1 MDAMTAI
8 ILVAVVAALLAIGA
22 AFIYTRQRNSRVLH
36 ERFGSEYEQAL
47 AETGQRSKA
56 EARLKDRVAR
66 VERLDIRPL
75 SREKRDVYA
84 ERWNRVQG
92 HFVDEPEE
100 AVIEADSLIQDVM
113 GARGYPISNFEQ
125 RAADISVD
133 HPEVT
138 SNYREAHGTY
148 IRARQHEATTDELR
162 EGFVAYRALFEELLD
177 LPGATESV
185 GSRRP
190 VTT

>member
-8 ILVAVVAALLAIGA
+8 IIVLVVVALIALA
-22 AFIYTRQRNSRVLH
+22 AAYMYTRQRSSNALH
-36 ERFGSEYEQAL
+36 ERFGSEYDQTL

-56 EARLKDRVAR
+56 EARLKDRVER

-75 SREKRDVYA
+75 TREKREIYA
-84 ERWNRVQG
+84 DRWDRVQG

-100 AVIEADSLIQDVM
+100 AVIEADSLIQEVM

-133 HPEVT
+133 HPQVT

-148 IRARQHEATTDELR
+148 VRARQHQASTDELR
-162 EGFVAYRALFEELLD
+162 AGFVAYRALFDELLEP
-177 LPGATESV
+177 PGSTETMST
-185 GSRRP
+185 RRP
-190 VTT
+190 VHT

>member
-1 MDAMTAI
+1 MDLMMIVI
-8 ILVAVVAALLAIGA
+8 IVAVAALAIGLVV
-22 AFIYTRQRNSRVLH
+22 AFAMSRQRNSQELH
-36 ERFGSEYEQAL
+36 ERFGSEYDQAL
-47 AETGQRSKA
+47 AETGERSKA

-66 VERLDIRPL
+66 VEKLDIRPL
-75 SREKRDVYA
+75 SREKRDIYA
-84 ERWNRVQG
+84 DRWDRVQG

-138 SNYREAHGTY
+138 ANYREAHGTY
-148 IRARQHEATTDELR
+148 VRARQHEATTDELR
-162 EGFVAYRALFEELLD
+162 EGFVAYRALFDELLD
-177 LPGATESV
+177 LPGATEKV
-185 GSRRP
+185 GNRRP
-190 VTT
+190 VAT

>member
-1 MDAMTAI
+1 MDAGTITI
-8 ILVAVVAALLAIGA
+8 IVAAIALVVVLAVA
-22 AFIYTRQRNSRVLH
+22 YMSSRKRTSDALH
-36 ERFGSEYEQAL
+36 ERFGSEYDQTV
-47 AETGQRSKA
+47 AETGERSKA
-56 EARLKDRVAR
+56 EARLKERVAR

-75 SREKRDVYA
+75 SREKREVYA

-100 AVIEADSLIQDVM
+100 AVIEADSLIQEVM
-113 GARGYPISNFEQ
+113 GARGYPIANFEQ

-148 IRARQHEATTDELR
+148 VRARQHEASTDELR
-162 EGFVAYRALFEELLD
+162 AGFVAYRALFEELLEP
-177 LPGATESV
+177 PGATEPS
-185 GSRRP
+185 STPRP
-190 VTT
+190 VHT

>member
-8 ILVAVVAALLAIGA
+8 IIAAVLVAIIGLGVA
-22 AFIYTRQRNSRVLH
+22 YMVSRQRSSRELH
-36 ERFGSEYEQAL
+36 ERFGTEYEQTL

-56 EARLKDRVAR
+56 EARLKERLAR

-75 SREKRDVYA
+75 TREKREVYA
-84 ERWNRVQG
+84 DRWNRVQG
-92 HFVDEPEE
+92 HFVDEPEA
-100 AVIEADSLIQDVM
+100 AVIEADSLIQEVM

-148 IRARQHEATTDELR
+148 VRARQHEASTDELR
-162 EGFVAYRALFEELLD
+162 AGFVAYRALFDELLEP
-177 LPGATESV
+177 PGATEPVST
-185 GSRRP
+185 RRP
-190 VTT
+190 VHT